1 MDDMTDDA
9 PLDSTDGQQVAAGA
23 VRHLTYGQ
31 IGERFGMSADA
42 ARQLVRRRGWCRSR
56 PNAIGQPVVV
66 GVPEAELTGEHPRP
80 TTDDESPD
88 IRRMING
95 APLDDRPPPLENNGE
110 FDDSDRRSVLSVTVG
125 ALRSAVGLLGQQLE
139 AERRR
144 ADAAQAQVEG
154 LHRDLTAAEAAAR
167 EARRALEAARQEA
180 TEAQASADLAQAA
193 QGEAQADAA
202 EMHVRLGTIE
212 ARAKSAEEA
221 EQAERKRADTAVAE
235 LRQAEVSAHEAVR
248 AAEELRQADAAR
260 RGQGRWQRLRAAWR
274 GD

>member
-167 EARRALEAARQEA
+167 EARRAPKRRNKQSGRGPIRRWPNCARLRFRL
-180 TEAQASADLAQAA
+180 TR
-193 QGEAQADAA
+193 
-202 EMHVRLGTIE
+202 RLGPPRSCGRPMQPG
-212 ARAKSAEEA
+212 AGRGAGSG
-221 EQAERKRADTAVAE
+221 
-235 LRQAEVSAHEAVR
+235 SG
-248 AAEELRQADAAR
+248 R
-260 RGQGRWQRLRAAWR
+260 RGGVISL
-274 GD
+274 

>member
-1 MDDMTDDA
+1 M
-9 PLDSTDGQQVAAGA
+9 
-23 VRHLTYGQ
+23 
-31 IGERFGMSADA
+31 FGI
-42 ARQLVRRRGWCRSR
+42 
-56 PNAIGQPVVV
+56 AISC
-66 GVPEAELTGEHPRP
+66 E
-80 TTDDESPD
+80 
-88 IRRMING
+88 
-95 APLDDRPPPLENNGE
+95 
-110 FDDSDRRSVLSVTVG
+110 RRSVLSVTVG

-167 EARRALEAARQEA
+167 GTSGTRSCPPRGDRGAGI
-180 TEAQASADLAQAA
+180 ADLAQAA
-193 QGEAQADAA
+193 QGEAEADAA

-248 AAEELRQADAAR
+248 AAEELRAGRCSQARAGALAAAP
-260 RGQGRWQRLRAAWR
+260 GGVA
-274 GD
+274 G